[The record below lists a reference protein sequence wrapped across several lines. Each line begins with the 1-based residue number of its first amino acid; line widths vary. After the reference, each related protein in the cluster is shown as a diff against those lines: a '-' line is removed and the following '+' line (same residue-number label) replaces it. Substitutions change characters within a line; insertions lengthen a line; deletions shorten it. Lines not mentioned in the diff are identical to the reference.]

1 MSDGYHDDIAPNEI
15 EPLHSPNV
23 PALYRDLV
31 RSMKKNGWKGRP
43 LLVIECANGSFV
55 AWTGSH
61 RIAAAREA
69 GLDSIPCYI
78 IPESL
83 IESDSIDARTGH
95 VMDFERIRAIN
106 ASGDETAIHL
116 MSLEKGFA

>member
-1 MSDGYHDDIAPNEI
+1 MSDGYYDDIAPNEI

-23 PALYRDLV
+23 MALYRDLV
-31 RSMKKNGWKGRP
+31 RSMKKDGWKGRP

-78 IPESL
+78 IPELL

-95 VMDFERIRAIN
+95 VMDYDRIKAIN
-106 ASGDETAIHL
+106 ASGDETAIQL
-116 MSLEKGFA
+116 MAHERGFV

>member
-1 MSDGYHDDIAPNEI
+1 MSDGYHDDIAPEDV

-31 RSMKKNGWKGRP
+31 RSMKKDGWNGRP

-78 IPESL
+78 IPELL
-83 IESDSIDARTGH
+83 IETDSIGARTGH
-95 VMDFERIRAIN
+95 VMDYERVRAIN
-106 ASGDETAIHL
+106 ATGDETAIQL
-116 MSLEKGFA
+116 MSIERGFA